1 MVEMSSTA
9 QLPVSG
15 SDNME
20 ILGNMS
26 ATTGMEINEDIKM
39 PEGLDTFESEE
50 EQLVKTE
57 PVKKSSNLGLI
68 LGLSA
73 GVIVIILV
81 VYFLVIKKKKVVQ
94 NTV

>member
-9 QLPVSG
+9 TASMSG

-68 LGLSA
+68 LGLTVGA
-73 GVIVIILV
+73 VVIGLV

-94 NTV
+94 KTI